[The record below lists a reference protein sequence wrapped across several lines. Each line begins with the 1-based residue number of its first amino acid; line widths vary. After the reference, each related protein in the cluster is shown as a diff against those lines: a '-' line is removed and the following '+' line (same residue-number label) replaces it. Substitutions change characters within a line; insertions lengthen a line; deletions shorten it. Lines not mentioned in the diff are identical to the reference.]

1 MAEIKHYGVLGMR
14 WGKRKGGRSVSV
26 GPGVRG
32 AVKEIGGLVK
42 DAAKDDLG
50 KLRKVGRAVSKAV
63 SYDKSMRPRSSK
75 RNSEDHELAQV
86 LKKKKVNEMSNDEI
100 RKLTTRL
107 QLEKQL
113 KDITAADRAKSGRF
127 LKGILSSKFGQQ
139 LISSLLRS
147 VVNPRPMG
155 DTSPK
160 PPNTYVN
167 VRRED

>member
-1 MAEIKHYGVLGMR
+1 MANLKHYGVLGMR
-14 WGKRKGGRSVSV
+14 WGKRKGGRSVTV
-26 GPGVRG
+26 GKGVGG
-32 AVKEIGGLVK
+32 AVREIGGLVK
-42 DAAKDDLG
+42 DAAKDDLS
-50 KLRKVGRAVSKAV
+50 KLKKFGRAVSKAV

-75 RNSEDHELAQV
+75 KNSEDHEIAQM
-86 LKKKKVNEMSNDEI
+86 LKKKKVNELSNDEI

-107 QLEKQL
+107 QLEKQM

-139 LISSLLRS
+139 LIASLIKRAVS
-147 VVNPRPMG
+147 PKPPG

-167 VRRED
+167 FRRED